1 VSFNLNFM
9 DVADIKGYYF
19 KFRMQDVNLMTY
31 EWSHKAYFFESVSA
45 FKLYAGDP
53 VVPVFGS

>member
-1 VSFNLNFM
+1 M